1 MSRGRRL
8 ILRALLWLVEQE
20 QRRLD
25 GMGGPWNEDAPG
37 RVLAREIQQELEEE
51 EFEVN
56 VGREALASA
65 RRLEQMPVQAGKLKE
80 KEKEHGGEGAEG

>member
-1 MSRGRRL
+1 MSSGRRL

-37 RVLAREIQQELEEE
+37 RVLAREIEAELEEE
-51 EFEVN
+51 EAEAAREVLLT
-56 VGREALASA
+56 GRQSEKT
-65 RRLEQMPVQAGKLKE
+65 PVQDGKLKE
-80 KEKEHGGEGAEG
+80 KEHGDTGAED